1 VQPPSAKRCVSKM
14 AHMRGCFYCLRKYIL
29 PKMRPSLQ
37 NFFLLVC
44 VCVCERERERAG
56 AGGGRGRGRGR
67 EREKEREEEE
77 EEEEEEER
85 GRENIS
91 KDNPYVSS
99 PSRGWVS
106 FSLFTAVPRLV
117 IGQWLVILQGLS
129 FLCHSSYLGSL
140 GWQSCLLL
148 LALLH
153 GIWRFELRSS
163 CLHGKC
169 FTSCM
174 PCS

>member
-1 VQPPSAKRCVSKM
+1 
-14 AHMRGCFYCLRKYIL
+14 
-29 PKMRPSLQ
+29 
-37 NFFLLVC
+37 
-44 VCVCERERERAG
+44 
-56 AGGGRGRGRGR
+56 
-67 EREKEREEEE
+67 
-77 EEEEEEER
+77 
-85 GRENIS
+85 
-91 KDNPYVSS
+91 VSS

-174 PCS
+174 PCSWSTYWVSSCPGKQLPFNNRIRYELQSLHITFEIFLWHSPSVVAFVHRSVTQHGRRWSPAVLGSRDHWPPFWRLASTISLF